1 MKSKIAKT
9 DHGFMNKKKGLS
21 TPNAKVHNQVKSDWN
36 KDRNA
41 FVSMQRNF
49 FVMLSIVSMVGVTFA
64 MIVIKSMVEKN
75 AIEPY
80 VISVNN
86 ADKMPVAI
94 PSQSVKEYATANA
107 PVIEYFI
114 VKYIKSREG
123 YDFATFKY
131 ETTTT
136 TRIMSTSEVYQTFRK
151 YVVNNEKNNPEALFG
166 QDSRVDV
173 VIKNIAHNPK
183 ESIASI
189 RIAKKVNS
197 AFGEGKS
204 ISHFQVKLHYKLE
217 TSEMTAGEMQINPL
231 GFKVDSYTLTEEKL
245 FEEQDEEMIE

>member
-1 MKSKIAKT
+1 MIAKH

-21 TPNAKVHNQVKSDWN
+21 IPNANLHNQVKSDWN

-49 FVMLSIVSMVGVTFA
+49 FVMLSIVSMIGVVFA

-94 PSQSVKEYATANA
+94 QSQSIKEYVSENI

-114 VKYIKSREG
+114 VKYIKAREG

-131 ETTTT
+131 EATTTA
-136 TRIMSTSEVYQTFRK
+136 RIMSTSEVYQTFRK
-151 YVVNNEKNNPEALFG
+151 YVFGNEENNPEVLFG
-166 QDSRVDV
+166 RDSRIDV
-173 VIKNIAHNPK
+173 VIKNIAHNPN
-183 ESIASI
+183 ENIASI
-189 RIAKKVNS
+189 RIAKKLTS
-197 AFGEGKS
+197 SFGESKS
-204 ISHFQVKLHYKLE
+204 VSHFQVKLHYKIE
-217 TSEMTAGEMQINPL
+217 TKEMNAGEMQVNPL
-231 GFKVDSYTLTEEKL
+231 GLKIDSYTITEEKL
-245 FEEQDEEMIE
+245 FEEAEEMIE

>member
-1 MKSKIAKT
+1 MKSRIAKH

-21 TPNAKVHNQVKSDWN
+21 LPNAKVHNQVKNDWH
-36 KDRNA
+36 KDHNA
-41 FVSMQRNF
+41 FVAMQRNF
-49 FVMLSIVSMVGVTFA
+49 FVMLSIVSMLGVIFA

-86 ADKMPVAI
+86 ADKMPIAI
-94 PSQSVKEYATANA
+94 PSQSVKEYASANV

-123 YDFATFKY
+123 YDFATFKS
-131 ETTTT
+131 ETITT
-136 TRIMSTSEVYQTFRK
+136 TRVMSTSEVYQTFRK
-151 YVVNNEKNNPEALFG
+151 FVINNEKNNPEVLFG
-166 QDSRVDV
+166 QDSRVEV

-183 ESIASI
+183 ESIANI
-189 RIAKKVNS
+189 RLAKKVNS
-197 AFGEGKS
+197 SFGEEKA

-217 TSEMTAGEMQINPL
+217 TNEMTAGEMQINPL
-231 GFKVDSYTLTEEKL
+231 GFQVDSYTLTEEKL
-245 FEEQDEEMIE
+245 FEEDEEVIE